1 MKNYFVIFLLVFGLN
16 LSTNAYSETT
26 KAKDILIDKAKETKL
41 LLTPPNIVKKRISI
55 AFERIENEC
64 CEKNFTKLE
73 LIQQIKDNLQNCL
86 DKKCHAF
93 ILPLYSKKKPPL
105 KLLVMRQLNEL
116 DDLESLIEKKLNG

>member
-41 LLTPPNIVKKRISI
+41 LLTPPNIVKKKIST

-64 CEKNFTKLE
+64 CEKNFPKLE

-86 DKKCHAF
+86 DKKCHVF
-93 ILPLYSKKKPPL
+93 KLPLYSKKN
-105 KLLVMRQLNEL
+105 LL
-116 DDLESLIEKKLNG
+116 